1 MGGNCR
7 RIIRIL
13 PTAITNAFS
22 PFGTNTFA
30 GDAGDE
36 DDEAGGGRFVAGAD
50 REVGSKVDPFVLFV
64 PRTFA
69 DSTLLFGT
77 YAFAGD
83 AGDEDDE
90 AGGGRFL
97 AGADGEVGGKVDP
110 FVFFVPPISIV
121 ILRFGAGVDEDEEG
135 GTGGAAPPETPESDD
150 EARNEDC
157 TAAA

>member
-1 MGGNCR
+1 M
-7 RIIRIL
+7 RIL

-36 DDEAGGGRFVAGAD
+36 DDEAGGGRF
-50 REVGSKVDPFVLFV
+50 
-64 PRTFA
+64 
-69 DSTLLFGT
+69 
-77 YAFAGD
+77 
-83 AGDEDDE
+83 
-90 AGGGRFL
+90 L
-97 AGADGEVGGKVDP
+97 AGADGEVGGKADP
-110 FVFFVPPISIV
+110 FVFVVPPLSNV
-121 ILRFGAGVDEDEEG
+121 TLRFGTDGDEDGEG